1 MALYVGNT
9 RYKVMVGNQKHDFV
23 VPLPYDAEVEYLEST
38 GTQYID
44 TLLMFD
50 SEYKVEVTAFLTP
63 SVSEYDIIG
72 NAVKDYAYAGKTVL
86 GFYKNF
92 IFFFNNPNTRVDSS
106 KFAQQETLF
115 NIVIEANNNNRML
128 TVNGVSYT
136 KTGASYSSEGNI
148 VLFRGGAN
156 YMPSSVKI
164 KSFKM
169 TRSGEVV
176 RDLISVRVGQVGYMY
191 DKASK
196 QLFGNAGTGDFILG
210 NDVTT

>member
-1 MALYVGNT
+1 MSKFRRQLMMASLVEPVPPT
-9 RYKVMVGNQKHDFV
+9 P
-23 VPLPYDAEVEYLEST
+23 PLPYDAEVEYLEST

-50 SEYKVEVTAFLTP
+50 SEYKVEVTAILTP

-72 NAVKDYAYAGKTVL
+72 NAVRTAAYAGKTIL
-86 GFYKNF
+86 GFYNRF
-92 IFFFNNPNTRVDSS
+92 MFFFNNPNARVDSS
-106 KFAQQETLF
+106 TFAQQETLF
-115 NIVIEANNNNRML
+115 NIVIEASNNNRML

-136 KTGASYSSEGNI
+136 KTGVNYSSEGNI
-148 VLFRGGAN
+148 VLFRGGTN
-156 YMPSSVKI
+156 YNPSSVKI

-191 DKASK
+191 DKVSK
-196 QLFGNAGTGDFILG
+196 QLFGNAGTGNFILG
-210 NDVTT
+210 NDIS